1 MMVMLMNEL
10 KESKLIVAEIKKT
23 ERLYDDMKKYIIIK
37 INYDKD
43 ADEKSFE
50 FQGFFNDG
58 IESIESTAKLTTL
71 NAVMKELLNEN
82 YVLDFNYESY

>member
-1 MMVMLMNEL
+1 MLMNEL
-10 KESKLIVAEIKKT
+10 KESELIVAEIKKT

>member
-1 MMVMLMNEL
+1 MVMLMNEL
-10 KESKLIVAEIKKT
+10 KESELIVAEIKKT
-23 ERLYDDMKKYIIIK
+23 ESLYDDMKKYIIIK

>member
-1 MMVMLMNEL
+1 MLMNEL
-10 KESKLIVAEIKKT
+10 KESELIVAEIKKT
-23 ERLYDDMKKYIIIK
+23 EKLYDDMKKYIIIK
-37 INYDKD
+37 INYDAD

-58 IESIESTAKLTTL
+58 IESIESTFNLTTL
-71 NAVMKELLNEN
+71 NAVMKELLNAN

>member
-10 KESKLIVAEIKKT
+10 KESELILREIKKT
-23 ERLYDDMKKYIIIK
+23 ESLYDDMKKYIIIK
-37 INYDKD
+37 INYDVD

-50 FQGFFNDG
+50 FQGMFNDG

-71 NAVMKELLNEN
+71 NAVMKELLNAN

>member
-1 MMVMLMNEL
+1 
-10 KESKLIVAEIKKT
+10 
-23 ERLYDDMKKYIIIK
+23 MKKYIIIK
-37 INYDKD
+37 INYDKY

>member
-10 KESKLIVAEIKKT
+10 KESELIVAEIKKT